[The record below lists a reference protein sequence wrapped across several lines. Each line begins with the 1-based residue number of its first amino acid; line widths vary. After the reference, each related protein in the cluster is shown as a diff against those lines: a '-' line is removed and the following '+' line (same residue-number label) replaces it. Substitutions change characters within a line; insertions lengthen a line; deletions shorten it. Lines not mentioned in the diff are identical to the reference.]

1 MHFNFGTVL
10 IGAALAASIYLLLNK
25 SDRMFP
31 TIAVVAA
38 GIELLL
44 VAGLLSLSLAK
55 FRIDVILPALLV
67 IAGAMSWLRSSGK
80 GLITAA
86 TGVTLIGAIQLMVAL
101 RLG

>member
-1 MHFNFGTVL
+1 MTINFGTVL

-44 VAGLLSLSLAK
+44 VTGVLSMSLAR
-55 FRIDVILPALLV
+55 FRIDVILPALLAV
-67 IAGAMSWLRSSGK
+67 AGGMSWVRSSEK

-86 TGVTLIGAIQLMVAL
+86 TGVTLIGAIQLMLAL